1 MLTFH
6 GADRTQDAADFL
18 DQQDGRAG
26 PDVVLTTYEML
37 SLEAR
42 PGAPKTLRRVHWW
55 RVVLDES
62 QRLPRPAG
70 VSGSS
75 AFAAIARECAEL
87 SRTHSWLMSGTPAG
101 SVVDDLLGQLIFL
114 GVEPYC
120 NRGADGDAFWEREIS
135 SRWRERSADALEVV
149 HDLLG
154 QIMMRHSKAQSF
166 QGTGEIVTLP
176 PKSEETVLVPL
187 SDASERVVYGE
198 LERLCQQA
206 IARGQQALRGGSQ
219 ALGTRELQLV
229 ATHPAT
235 LNIEQLEGKL
245 RQLAGDPQPD
255 DALPPSRSGRGR
267 GGRGRGRGG
276 GAAASSPAP
285 SSSSSSLPAGGS
297 RLLRELLASSPDDSR
312 ALQMQAMLDDA
323 ALPVPSQLSRCGF
336 CKAPLGG
343 AGAADVLP
351 AGDALFT
358 RCCHLF
364 CPRCVA
370 GRGANN
376 NCPECSAPNALLT
389 ADCLVLPLDSAPV
402 VSAAASSS
410 DPAPPPFEWDTPA
423 LPPAS
428 KLDGLRVWVCDGAVG
443 GKCPDGGF
451 SQRPTPHAI
460 DGLHFC
466 SMPCAERRF
475 KAALVSRDHGGS
487 AYVAKPG
494 EAQLGW
500 AGTQGLL
507 AGKTFCRCPGM
518 SANAAAVKALRK
530 AREETP
536 EEEAWEGLR
545 LYGQGTTTKLVADP
559 RVARLPDFPSD
570 APRHAFETH
579 LDAAGGQRLYGMH
592 WPLQLGSKLTAVMRE
607 LRALSAARAAKP
619 ASRKRAVSNR
629 GGGGGTATKDS
640 KAVIFSSSEA
650 VLDVLSAQCRQEFGD
665 GALSRIVGSSTHE
678 ERTEA
683 LDRFGTQAA
692 CFLLLLPVRA
702 CASGLTL
709 TVADHCFLIE
719 LQGNG
724 GQELQL
730 INRVYRI
737 GQSRPVTVKKFVAA
751 DTIEERMLELRK
763 RSRGLLAA
771 REQPAAAETAA
782 EADAA
787 AVPALSSGEEAGKG
801 AHKSANAEAQTERF
815 EDLRFLYGGA
825 RARG

>member
-1 MLTFH
+1 
-6 GADRTQDAADFL
+6 
-18 DQQDGRAG
+18 
-26 PDVVLTTYEML
+26 
-37 SLEAR
+37 
-42 PGAPKTLRRVHWW
+42 
-55 RVVLDES
+55 
-62 QRLPRPAG
+62 
-70 VSGSS
+70 
-75 AFAAIARECAEL
+75 
-87 SRTHSWLMSGTPAG
+87 
-101 SVVDDLLGQLIFL
+101 
-114 GVEPYC
+114 
-120 NRGADGDAFWEREIS
+120 
-135 SRWRERSADALEVV
+135 
-149 HDLLG
+149 
-154 QIMMRHSKAQSF
+154 
-166 QGTGEIVTLP
+166 
-176 PKSEETVLVPL
+176 
-187 SDASERVVYGE
+187 
-198 LERLCQQA
+198 
-206 IARGQQALRGGSQ
+206 
-219 ALGTRELQLV
+219 
-229 ATHPAT
+229 
-235 LNIEQLEGKL
+235 
-245 RQLAGDPQPD
+245 
-255 DALPPSRSGRGR
+255 
-267 GGRGRGRGG
+267 
-276 GAAASSPAP
+276 
-285 SSSSSSLPAGGS
+285 
-297 RLLRELLASSPDDSR
+297 
-312 ALQMQAMLDDA
+312 MQAMLDDA
-323 ALPVPSQLSRCGF
+323 ALPLPSQLSRCGF

-389 ADCLVLPLDSAPV
+389 ADCLVLPLDSAPA

-787 AVPALSSGEEAGKG
+787 AVSALPSGEEAGKG